1 MSDTVE
7 ILEFSFKTC
16 FGMMQKPETFIKFK
30 SPNVPKL
37 ETFVKFRTR
46 F

>member
-7 ILEFSFKTC
+7 ILEFNFQDMFSDE
-16 FGMMQKPETFIKFK
+16 QKPETFIKFK
-30 SPNVPKL
+30 SPNVPTL